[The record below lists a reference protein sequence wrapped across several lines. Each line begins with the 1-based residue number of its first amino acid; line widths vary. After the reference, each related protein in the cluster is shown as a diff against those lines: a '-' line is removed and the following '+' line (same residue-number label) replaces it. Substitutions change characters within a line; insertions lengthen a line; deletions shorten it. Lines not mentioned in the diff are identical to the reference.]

1 MIKSFPEEMTADLV
15 KTYTNQQGAFDM
27 RLFFDKLS
35 IHELTHSF
43 QDPEN
48 QEGYSMSR
56 WLEEIHANM
65 GLYAFYK
72 SQKPDELKY
81 VTHLVDFSLDN
92 PPPTLQYTTLS
103 DFDEQYYNMEP
114 DTYGFYQMKFT
125 KAGAK
130 LIDSLGNSVLK
141 PLNDFIIKYDESWKD
156 KLDTEEFRKRLMT
169 EVHPYLLEI
178 MDTW

>member
-48 QEGYSMSR
+48 QEGYTMSR

-65 GLYAFYK
+65 
-72 SQKPDELKY
+72 
-81 VTHLVDFSLDN
+81 
-92 PPPTLQYTTLS
+92 
-103 DFDEQYYNMEP
+103 
-114 DTYGFYQMKFT
+114 
-125 KAGAK
+125 
-130 LIDSLGNSVLK
+130 
-141 PLNDFIIKYDESWKD
+141 
-156 KLDTEEFRKRLMT
+156 
-169 EVHPYLLEI
+169 
-178 MDTW
+178 